1 MNHGTRTLTRILVS
15 LVLCFSALR
24 GSAQDAKLQLSS
36 LDKLS
41 DKAKRVTDV
50 TLDGSLLQ
58 FAVNLIQKIDPQ
70 DEDVA
75 QLQSIIKNLKGIYIK
90 SFEFDDASQYSKADV
105 DGIRAQLTAPRWSKI
120 VQSIEKR
127 RNEYDEIYVLKNG
140 DHVGGVV
147 ILVAEARELTVVNLV
162 GEVPMDK
169 VASLERHLAPSEK
182 QSGEKQSGEKQ
193 SGKNKQK
200 KESGHDQE

>member
-24 GSAQDAKLQLSS
+24 GSAQDAKLQLSR

>member
-1 MNHGTRTLTRILVS
+1 MNLATRKLTRIL
-15 LVLCFSALR
+15 LAAVLGFSALR
-24 GSAQDAKLQLSS
+24 GYGQDAKLQLGN

-41 DKAKRVTDV
+41 EKAARVTDV

-58 FAVNLIQKIDPQ
+58 FAVNLIEKVDS
-70 DEDVA
+70 EDKKDVD

-90 SFEFDDASQYSKADV
+90 SFEFDEASQYSKGDIDA
-105 DGIRAQLTAPRWSKI
+105 IRSQLSSPRWSKI
-120 VQSIEKR
+120 VQSVEKR
-127 RNEYDEIYVLKNG
+127 RNEYNEIYVLKNG
-140 DHVGGVV
+140 DKVGGVV

-169 VASLERHLAPSEK
+169 VASLAGHLAP
-182 QSGEKQSGEKQ
+182 GEKHSDKP
-193 SGKNKQK
+193 KQK

>member
-1 MNHGTRTLTRILVS
+1 MNLATRKLTRFLVAAALS
-15 LVLCFSALR
+15 FSVVR
-24 GSAQDAKLQLSS
+24 GYSQDAKLQLAN

-41 DKAKRVTDV
+41 DKAARVTDV

-58 FAVNLIQKIDPQ
+58 FAVNLIQKIDAH

-90 SFEFDDASQYSKADV
+90 SLEFDEASQYSKADV
-105 DGIRAQLTAPRWSKI
+105 DAIRSQLTSPRWSKI
-120 VQSIEKR
+120 VQSVEKR

-140 DHVGGVV
+140 DKVSGVV

-162 GEVPMDK
+162 GDVPMDK
-169 VASLERHLAPSEK
+169 VASLERHLAP
-182 QSGEKQSGEKQ
+182 GEKQSGR
-193 SGKNKQK
+193 NRQK
-200 KESGHDQE
+200 KENSHDQE